1 MAFRTILVPIRG
13 DGRGE
18 SVLDHACA
26 LGRHF
31 NAHIRAVHCKPRPK
45 DLMPFGVAVP
55 RLVAD
60 QINAS
65 AKDITDD
72 EVVRLKGLFDDYVK
86 KRGIKV
92 CDTRPPT
99 HDTLTISWSV
109 ADGKQ
114 ADVIGIQGRLA
125 SVVAVAQPE
134 HDTNLGQNTLEAA
147 MLNTGRPVLLCPKRE
162 VTTLGDSV
170 AIAWN
175 GSAESARAVAAC
187 GSIIAAA
194 KKVTVLSAEDAE
206 NLDLTADDLIVHL
219 KDHEI
224 DATAMSVTSK
234 GSTLGESLLKAAKDC
249 GADVLVMGAYG
260 RSRGRALVLGGVTQW
275 IIDNTDMPVLFV
287 H

>member
-31 NAHIRAVHCKPRPK
+31 NAHIRAIHCRPRPQ

-55 RLVAD
+55 TLVKD
-60 QINAS
+60 QIAAS
-65 AKDITDD
+65 AKDIADD
-72 EVVRLKGLFDDYVK
+72 EVERLKGLFDAYVE

-109 ADGKQ
+109 RDGRQ
-114 ADVIGIQGRLA
+114 ADVIGVEGRLA
-125 SVVAVAQPE
+125 SVVAVAQPD
-134 HDTNLGQNTLEAA
+134 HDSNLGQNTLEAA
-147 MLNTGRPVLLCPKRE
+147 LLNTGRPVLLCPKRE
-162 VTTLGDSV
+162 VGSLGDSV

-175 GSAESARAVAAC
+175 GSAESSRAIAAC

-194 KKVTVLSAEDAE
+194 KSVTVLSAEDAE
-206 NLDLTADDLIVHL
+206 NLALTADDLIVHL

-224 DATAMSVTSK
+224 DATAKSVTSK
-234 GSTLGESLLKAAKDC
+234 ESTLGESLLKAARDS
-249 GADVLVMGAYG
+249 GADVIIMGAYG
-260 RSRGRALVLGGVTQW
+260 RSRGRAMVMGSVTQW

>member
-31 NAHIRAVHCKPRPK
+31 NAHIRVVHCRPRPQ

-55 RLVAD
+55 SMLRD

-65 AKDITDD
+65 ASGIADAE
-72 EVVRLKGLFDDYVK
+72 EVRIKALFDDYVK
-86 KRGIKV
+86 KRRLTV
-92 CDTRPPT
+92 CDTRPPAHT
-99 HDTLTISWSV
+99 ELTISWSEER
-109 ADGKQ
+109 GKQ
-114 ADVIGIQGRLA
+114 ADIVGIRGRLA
-125 SVVAVAQPE
+125 SVVAVAKPD

-147 MLNTGRPVLLCPKRE
+147 LLNTGRPVLLCPPKP
-162 VTTLGDSV
+162 VKSLGESV

-175 GSAESARAVAAC
+175 GSAESSRAIAAC
-187 GSIIAAA
+187 GSVIANA
-194 KKVTVLSAEDAE
+194 KTVTVLAADDAENVDLSAED
-206 NLDLTADDLIVHL
+206 LILHL
-219 KDHEI
+219 LDHEI
-224 DATAMSVTSK
+224 RATAIQVKSK
-234 GSTLGESLLKAAKDC
+234 DSTLGESLLNAAAGA

-260 RSRGRALVLGGVTQW
+260 RSRGRAMVMGGVTQW
-275 IIDNTDMPVLFV
+275 IIDNTDMPVLLV